1 MSSSIVLVSESKC
14 IMKYPTANKN
24 YVLEQFMERCQQQSF
39 WKNVPGRMFWCPL
52 PSWEMV
58 RVSWGL
64 NPQVKFLRTAGIFP
78 YYHYYS

>member
-24 YVLEQFMERCQQQSF
+24 YVLEQFMERCHQQSF

-58 RVSWGL
+58 RVSWGM
-64 NPQVKFLRTAGIFP
+64 NPQVQCLKTTGILP
-78 YYHYYS
+78 C

>member
-1 MSSSIVLVSESKC
+1 MSSSIVLVSESKS

-39 WKNVPGRMFWCPL
+39 RKNMPGRMFSCPL

-58 RVSWGL
+58 RVSWGM
-64 NPQVKFLRTAGIFP
+64 NPQVKCLKTAGILP
-78 YYHYYS
+78 C